1 MTARGRRAGASGDSR
16 PQILKAA
23 RALFA
28 KHGFRGTTLRAVA
41 SRARVDMALV
51 SYFFGSKEE
60 LFAAVIDL
68 PVIAGQLEELLHDRR
83 AGLGERVVRF
93 YLEKVFKEQSDAISA
108 MLRTALGDPDD
119 VPTLRTLIRDT
130 LLQGAARALGGTTAK
145 LRAELVGAQMT
156 GLFISRHLVR
166 VEPLASASVDEVA
179 ALLGPTLDPL
189 LREAD
194 GAPSATRPPRRRGS
208 RIPREID
215 E

>member
-1 MTARGRRAGASGDSR
+1 MTARGRRVGASGDSR
-16 PQILKAA
+16 PAILKAA
-23 RALFA
+23 RTLFA

-41 SRARVDMALV
+41 NRAGVDMALV

-60 LFAAVIDL
+60 LFASVIDL
-68 PVIAGQLEELLHDRR
+68 PVIAGQLEEVLHDRR
-83 AGLGERVVRF
+83 PGLGERVVRF
-93 YLEKVFKEQSDAISA
+93 YLEKVFKEQSEAISA

-189 LREAD
+189 LREPA
-194 GAPSATRPPRRRGS
+194 GAARAAAPPKRRGL
-208 RIPREID
+208 PRPKESD
-215 E
+215 S

>member
-1 MTARGRRAGASGDSR
+1 
-16 PQILKAA
+16 
-23 RALFA
+23 
-28 KHGFRGTTLRAVA
+28 
-41 SRARVDMALV
+41 MALV

-68 PVIAGQLEELLHDRR
+68 PVIAGQLEEVLRDRR
-83 AGLGERVVRF
+83 AGLGERLVRF

-166 VEPLASASVDEVA
+166 VEPLASASVDDVA

-189 LREAD
+189 LRESD
-194 GAPSATRPPRRRGS
+194 GDPKTSTPPKRRGLRPPTETDS
-208 RIPREID
+208 
-215 E
+215 

>member
-16 PQILKAA
+16 PAILKAA
-23 RALFA
+23 RILFA
-28 KHGFRGTTLRAVA
+28 KHGFRGTTLRAIA
-41 SRARVDMALV
+41 SRAGVDMSLV

-68 PVIAGQLEELLHDRR
+68 PVIAGQLEKLLHDRR
-83 AGLGERVVRF
+83 VGLGERVVRF
-93 YLEKVFKEQSDAISA
+93 YLENVFKEQSDAISA

-145 LRAELVGAQMT
+145 LRAELLGAQMT
-156 GLFISRHLVR
+156 GLFISRHLAR

-189 LREAD
+189 LREAGTTPGATAPTRGRSMD
-194 GAPSATRPPRRRGS
+194 GTRRP
-208 RIPREID
+208 
-215 E
+215 